1 MCKSNPVGR
10 QLHRALEITG
20 ASVTMTLVCLTTSM
34 LPMNPMAQKA
44 LFLLVFLKVNLDYQ
58 SMLAYGKINSP
69 KLMFSRWI
77 CVGLQRCD

>member
-1 MCKSNPVGR
+1 MV
-10 QLHRALEITG
+10 
-20 ASVTMTLVCLTTSM
+20 
-34 LPMNPMAQKA
+34 PMNPMAQKA

-58 SMLAYGKINSP
+58 SMLGYGKINSP